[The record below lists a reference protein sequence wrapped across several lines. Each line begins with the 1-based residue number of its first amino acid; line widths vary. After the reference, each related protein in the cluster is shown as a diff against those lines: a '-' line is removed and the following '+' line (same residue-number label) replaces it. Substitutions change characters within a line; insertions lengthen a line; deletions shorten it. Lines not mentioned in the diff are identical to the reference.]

1 MTNRWGSDR
10 NPKSNIH
17 EMMRLM
23 AEQSIATPS
32 NDSSHH
38 TSIVLANSS
47 RMIREMLQRILL
59 RHPAIHVRTEP
70 VASHLV
76 ETIHTFQDIDW
87 VVISEKQAVLLEP
100 RLPSDRPIGVLELA
114 ENRRWGV
121 VAIKDHDKSVHHVLD
136 PLRLANVIQVLST
149 KPRDLLYTM

>member
-10 NPKSNIH
+10 NPKSNID
-17 EMMRLM
+17 EMLRLM
-23 AEQSIATPS
+23 AEQSIGTPS
-32 NDSSHH
+32 NESRHH

-47 RMIREMLQRILL
+47 RMIREMLHRILL

-70 VASHLV
+70 EAAQLV
-76 ETIHTFQDIDW
+76 EVIHAFQDIDW
-87 VVISEKQAVLLEP
+87 VVVSEKQARLLEQH
-100 RLPSDRPIGVLELA
+100 LPTDRPIGVLELA

-136 PLRLANVIQVLST
+136 PLRLAGVIRILSM